1 MKILEAIIGGVGDSL
16 QNTASNLGDIV
27 SDPVSY
33 LGDVF
38 NNSGIKQL
46 FSDPEEYA
54 KFIEQMIRN
63 APANSRSSGGFA
75 PTPYTQAAGPMA
87 PMGGFVN
94 QNPNFM
100 NTDQLIL
107 RGLL

>member
-1 MKILEAIIGGVGDSL
+1 MKILEAIIEGVGNSL
-16 QNTASNLGDIV
+16 QNTASNLGDIA
-27 SDPVSY
+27 SDPMSY

-38 NNSGIKQL
+38 DNSGIKQL
-46 FSDPEEYA
+46 FSDPEEYK

-63 APANSRSSGGFA
+63 APANSMSSGGFVA
-75 PTPYTQAAGPMA
+75 TPYTQAAVPMV
-87 PMGGFVN
+87 PMGGFIN
-94 QNPNFM
+94 ENPNYM